1 MTWPK
6 ASVEK
11 ESLLDELVQG
21 LPCEKKRMF
30 GAPCFFAKHSMFTG
44 VFAEDIFIRL
54 PEGERAR
61 FVKENKGTKP
71 FEPVEGRKMSE
82 YLIVPHALLKNKGS
96 VRDWLRI
103 SIDYAS
109 TLKKK

>member
-1 MTWPK
+1 MSWPK
-6 ASVEK
+6 ASSEK
-11 ESLLDELVQG
+11 EVLLDELVEG

-54 PEGERAR
+54 PDKERAR
-61 FVKENKGTKP
+61 FIKENRGAKA
-71 FEPVEGRKMSE
+71 FEPIEGRKMSE
-82 YLIVPHALLKNKGS
+82 YLIIPHALLKNKDS
-96 VRDWLRI
+96 VRQWLRV
-103 SIDYAS
+103 SFDYSS

>member
-1 MTWPK
+1 MSWPK

-11 ESLLDELVQG
+11 EALLDDLVQG

-54 PEGERAR
+54 PDQERSR
-61 FVKENKGTKP
+61 FVKENKGAKT
-71 FEPVEGRKMSE
+71 FEPVEGRKMGE
-82 YLIVPHALLKNKGS
+82 YLIVPHALLKNKDA
-96 VRDWLRI
+96 VRQWLRI
-103 SIDYAS
+103 SFEYAS